1 MDDGPAVL
9 WLRWPVLP
17 LPRGDRQDVSK
28 TEEATTA
35 PEASAPVLEAVA
47 PQSACARCRAPLPAS
62 TGPGRPRTLCYDCRG
77 QKRPRR
83 DGQSGDVKP
92 DARPLKIPDYDSPEV
107 RQALEPPPLP
117 WQTR

>member
-1 MDDGPAVL
+1 MDDGLAVL

-17 LPRGDRQDVSK
+17 LPAGGPQDAAEVA
-28 TEEATTA
+28 EATTA

-47 PQSACARCRAPLPAS
+47 PQLACARCGAPLPAS
-62 TGPGRPRTLCYDCRG
+62 TGRGHPRTLCDDCRG

-83 DGQSGDVKP
+83 KGQSGDVKP

>member
-1 MDDGPAVL
+1 MA
-9 WLRWPVLP
+9 LRSFGYAGRCSRCPVETGRTC
-17 LPRGDRQDVSK
+17 PRRK
-28 TEEATTA
+28 KATPTA

-47 PQSACARCRAPLPAS
+47 PQLACARCRAPLPAS
-62 TGPGRPRTLCYDCRG
+62 TGPGRPRTLCDDCRG
-77 QKRPRR
+77 QKRPRCN
-83 DGQSGDVKP
+83 GQSGDVKP